1 MRNCLNK
8 FCLRPFLEDRNDA
21 TKKCCGSGNYLIYDS
36 HSETRG
42 SSSVVSKNCH
52 LHCDFSDN
60 YIYFVSDVMQEFG
73 DKSNCNYIWHVNIMN
88 AHSGAEK
95 LET

>member
-1 MRNCLNK
+1 MMQQKNVVAQEITSYMIVTQK
-8 FCLRPFLEDRNDA
+8 Q
-21 TKKCCGSGNYLIYDS
+21 G
-36 HSETRG
+36 G
-42 SSSVVSKNCH
+42 SSSVVSKDCH

-95 LET
+95 LETQLIKKML